1 MNERTPSRKIQTISN
16 MFRIVGVLMDRDGA
30 QVTEIADELDL
41 AKSTVH
47 QQLST
52 LYDEG
57 YVITEDGDYH
67 VGLRFL
73 TLGEYARQRR
83 EWSNLAERM
92 VDQLA
97 ESTNERAQFFIE
109 EHGRAIYLY
118 TAAGERAVQAD
129 RQSGE
134 LRYLHSSAGGKAI
147 LSRMDRERVEEIID
161 LWGLPAETDQT
172 ITNAEELFDELTA
185 TRERGYSINK
195 QESISGLWA
204 IGVPVVADDEV
215 IGAFS
220 VSGPRH
226 RMEKDWFHEE
236 LPNHL
241 LGTANELEIKIE
253 YS

>member
-1 MNERTPSRKIQTISN
+1 MNEQTPSREIRTITN
-16 MFRIVGVLMDRDGA
+16 MFQIVDVLMKQDGA
-30 QVTEIADELDL
+30 QVTEIATELDL

-52 LYDEG
+52 LYNNG
-57 YVITEDGDYH
+57 YVIKENGEYH
-67 VGLRFL
+67 VGLKFL
-73 TLGEYARQRR
+73 TIGEYARQRR
-83 EWSNLAERM
+83 EWSGLAKQM
-92 VDQLA
+92 VEQLA
-97 ESTNERAQFFIE
+97 ETTNERAQFFIE

-118 TAAGERAVQAD
+118 TAAGERAVQAN

-147 LSRMDRERVEEIID
+147 LSRMDRERIEKIID
-161 LWGLPAETDQT
+161 RWGLPQETDQT
-172 ITNAEELFDELTA
+172 ITDTDELFDELEA

-204 IGVPVVADDEV
+204 IAVPVVANGEV
-215 IGAFS
+215 VGAFS

-226 RMEKDWFHEE
+226 RMEKDWFQEE
-236 LPNHL
+236 LPNTL

>member
-1 MNERTPSRKIQTISN
+1 MNERSSSRQIQTIVN
-16 MFRIVGVLMDRDGA
+16 MFRIVEALVDRDGA
-30 QVTEIADELDL
+30 QVTEIATELDL

-47 QQLST
+47 QQLTT

-57 YVITEDGDYH
+57 YVIKEDGEYH
-67 VGLRFL
+67 VGLKFL
-73 TLGEYARQRR
+73 TVGEYARQRC
-83 EWSNLAERM
+83 EWSDLAEQM
-92 VDQLA
+92 VEQLA
-97 ESTNERAQFFIE
+97 ETTNERAQFFIE

-118 TAAGERAVQAD
+118 TAAGERAVKAD
-129 RQSGE
+129 RKSGE

-147 LSRMDRERVEEIID
+147 LAHMNRKRVEDVID
-161 LWGLPAETDQT
+161 RWGLPEETDAT
-172 ITNAEELFDELTA
+172 ITDPDELFAELEEI
-185 TRERGYSINK
+185 RERGYSINR

-204 IGVPVVADDEV
+204 IAVPVVANGRV

>member
-1 MNERTPSRKIQTISN
+1 
-16 MFRIVGVLMDRDGA
+16 MDRDGA
-30 QVTEIADELDL
+30 QVTEIATELDL

-47 QQLST
+47 QQLTT

-57 YVITEDGDYH
+57 YVIKEDGNYH
-67 VGLRFL
+67 VGLKFL
-73 TLGEYARQRR
+73 TIGEYARQQRR
-83 EWSNLAERM
+83 GSELAKQM
-92 VDQLA
+92 VKQLA
-97 ESTNERAQFFIE
+97 EKTNERAQFFVE

-118 TAAGERAVQAD
+118 TAAGEQAVKAN

-147 LSRMDRERVEEIID
+147 LSQMDRKHVEDIID
-161 LWGLPAETDQT
+161 QWGLPKETDKT
-172 ITNAEELFDELTA
+172 ITDPDELFVELDKI
-185 TRERGYSINK
+185 RERGYSINK

-204 IGVPVVADDEV
+204 VAVPVVTNGQV

-220 VSGPRH
+220 ISGPHH
-226 RMEKDWFHEE
+226 RMEKEWFHEE

-241 LGTANELEIKIE
+241 LGMANELEIKIE